1 MSKQNIIRKCHNCK
15 IETDELD
22 KGLCEVCRE
31 IDRLHDDIAKKLRSH
46 IQDPIIEKEILETID
61 ELTEFSKESQ
71 WRECKGV
78 IINAMF
84 SEELNHKTA
93 WRLFVILQNMKGQ
106 SQHVEEWEKDTI
118 EVLRKVMKYS
128 IGTIAFIVGRS
139 KETISRQLKEVT
151 SNDS

>member
-1 MSKQNIIRKCHNCK
+1 MSKKITVGKCRKCK
-15 IETDELD
+15 VETEDLEE
-22 KGLCEVCRE
+22 GLCEVCKE
-31 IDRLHDDIAKKLRSH
+31 IEVVHQDIANRLRTQ
-46 IQDPIIEKEILETID
+46 IQDPIITKEFLETID
-61 ELTEFSKESQ
+61 ELTELSKESQ
-71 WRECKGV
+71 WRECKGL